1 MKKITFG
8 ILFLFTAAVASAQTF
23 KPFKVDLSTG
33 YAIPSGKGAKG
44 GILFVV
50 EPKYAVIDNLSVGL
64 RLEGAV
70 MARGFSTVQDEDAE
84 VDVKASAS
92 YLATA
97 DYYFTENT
105 VRPFAGVGAGLFSL
119 ASASAN
125 STGSGSVGTGS
136 KFGGMLRAGT
146 EIGHFRIGLEYNLVP
161 TTNVTMVDTQ
171 GNETQGKAKNS
182 YIGIKIGAVIGG
194 GRISN

>member
-8 ILFLFTAAVASAQTF
+8 ILFLLTAAVVSAQTF

-50 EPKYAVIDNLSVGL
+50 EPKYAVMDALSVGL

-70 MARGFSTVQDEDAE
+70 MARGYSNLDDENAE

-97 DYYFTENT
+97 DYYFTNNT
-105 VRPFAGVGAGLFSL
+105 VRPFAGLGAGIFSL
-119 ASASAN
+119 ASASGN
-125 STGSGSVGTGS
+125 EDMVGVSTAKS
-136 KFGGMLRAGT
+136 KFGGMLRAGA
-146 EIGHFRIGLEYNLVP
+146 EIGHFRVGFEYNLVGK
-161 TTNVTMVDTQ
+161 TDLKDENSNVV
-171 GNETQGKAKNS
+171 GEAKNS

>member
-8 ILFLFTAAVASAQTF
+8 ILFLFTVAIASAQTF

-44 GILFVV
+44 GVLFAL
-50 EPKYAVIDNLSVGL
+50 EPKYAVMDNLSVGL
-64 RLEGAV
+64 RFEAAV
-70 MARGFSTVQDEDAE
+70 MARGSSNASGDEIE
-84 VDVKASAS
+84 VDVKASGS

-105 VRPFAGVGAGLFSL
+105 VRPFAGAGVGIFSL
-119 ASASAN
+119 ASASGDE
-125 STGSGSVGTGS
+125 TTVGVSAAKS

-146 EIGHFRIGLEYNLVP
+146 EIGHFRIGFEYNLV
-161 TTNVTMVDTQ
+161 
-171 GNETQGKAKNS
+171 GNTDLKDETGATVGTSKNS
-182 YIGIKIGAVIGG
+182 YIGIKLGAVIGG
-194 GRISN
+194 GRISK

>member
-8 ILFLFTAAVASAQTF
+8 ILFLFTVVVASAQTF

-44 GILFVV
+44 GILFAL
-50 EPKYAVIDNLSVGL
+50 EPKYAVMDNLSLGL
-64 RLEGAV
+64 RFELAV
-70 MARGFSTVQDEDAE
+70 MARGSSDDQGNIDEI
-84 VDVKASAS
+84 DVKGSGS
-92 YLATA
+92 YLLTG

-105 VRPFAGVGAGLFSL
+105 VRPFVGAGVGLFSL
-119 ASASAN
+119 ASATADNTTGGVSAAK
-125 STGSGSVGTGS
+125 S
-136 KFGGMLRAGT
+136 KFGGMLRAGA
-146 EIGHFRIGLEYNLVP
+146 EIGHFRVGLEYNLV
-161 TTNVTMVDTQ
+161 
-171 GNETQGKAKNS
+171 GNTDIKDASNATIGTSKNS